1 MILKMNSAIMNSE
14 NGVLTNETTYK
25 DTFDASFSFIAIF
38 CSRFRL
44 ISDLQPLHYAL
55 ECLIEGELE

>member
-1 MILKMNSAIMNSE
+1 MILKMSSAIMNSE
-14 NGVLTNETTYK
+14 NEVLTNETTYK

-44 ISDLQPLHYAL
+44 ISDLQPLHYTL